1 MKRKTIVAILSVA
14 LLSSF
19 FFPVFDW
26 YHFEMSGLNY
36 VLSTHISSYKYLL
49 LLVPFS
55 ALFLF
60 WNALSNEIDFFN
72 SKILSWL
79 PLVSLLFISIMRYKN
94 WSSEITFSGNEN
106 AFSTIDIGFW
116 MILFFSVLLILVH
129 RKSKPLYQYEKHSDF
144 FE

>member
-1 MKRKTIVAILSVA
+1 MKRKRSVAILSVA
-14 LLSSF
+14 LLASF

-26 YHFEMSGLNY
+26 HHFEMSGLNY
-36 VLSTHISSYKYLL
+36 VLSTHISAYKYFL

-60 WNALSNEIDFFN
+60 LGALYNELYFFN
-72 SKILSWL
+72 SKMLSWL
-79 PLVSLLFISIMRYKN
+79 PLVSLLLISLMRYKN
-94 WSSEITFSGNEN
+94 WNSKNSFSGNEN

-116 MILFFSVLLILVH
+116 LILFFSVLVIVVC
-129 RKSKPLYQYEKHSDF
+129 RESKLLYHYEKSSDS